1 MDLPIIK
8 KNYTIKERT
17 HPNQKVCAHCNNYL
31 MGYLEWENGT
41 KFDSWELVH
50 VLTKYCDECKKKVLN
65 KNKKPKPNPQRY
77 CKECNIPIQKGRHRC
92 DPCNKE
98 VIRIKKSLFDKNKR
112 PLYNGF
118 TREQEN
124 SFLQQCVSSGI
135 DTTGLIQKEYKRIGK
150 KSRSASWIIGR
161 LKELGLYKKPDMNR
175 SIQIR
180 DRELREQTYKL
191 ISDLGFTLHTD
202 NIKRK
207 DIKVKCNECNTI
219 LNWYN
224 MYRKGCTKCKAKLK
238 REQKEKTKS
247 EIRDNKNSAKI
258 KEYTSRVETLKEF
271 IHSDRYKEY
280 NSWKETPVIK
290 EYTFYNSISGI
301 ECRDKELTYKIQWI
315 NYYHYKNSS
324 VCPDKPIKRGYKI
337 CNVCVEHKPIKEFNT
352 NSKASSQCKECAKIY
367 RREHLAPIEREK
379 MKEKYKND
387 PVHRL
392 NHCVRSYVHAAM
404 KGRLKTKRTK
414 EILGIEW
421 NEFRGYV
428 EDRFEAWMSW
438 DNHGIGEGKWAL
450 QHIIPRDFAI
460 DEKEIYLLN
469 HYQNFVPMCAIE
481 NGILKNRILVEQLN
495 EWHNT
500 DKGIQKIIKRNM
512 DSLISEIEF
521 NKILPTIV
529 REIDTNK
536 IKQSEQKL
544 TKWFSY

>member
-1 MDLPIIK
+1 MQNQNKQYKYKKECEHPKCDVIFQTNMPQKRFCSNVCSNRWHSIK
-8 KNYTIKERT
+8 MWKSG
-17 HPNQKVCAHCNNYL
+17 KV
-31 MGYLEWENGT
+31 
-41 KFDSWELVH
+41 
-50 VLTKYCDECKKKVLN
+50 KKRN
-65 KNKKPKPNPQRY
+65 RPNPQRY
-77 CKECNIPIQKGRHRC
+77 CKKCNLPVGKGKSIC
-92 DPCNKE
+92 VSCKKE
-98 VIRIKKSLFDKNKR
+98 YKSIWDKNKR

-118 TREQEN
+118 AREQEN
-124 SFLQQCVSSGI
+124 QFIQQCVSSGI

-150 KSRSASWIIGR
+150 KSRSTVWILGR

-175 SIQIR
+175 SIAIR

-219 LNWYN
+219 LSWYN

-247 EIRDNKNSAKI
+247 EIRDNNNSAKI
-258 KEYTSRVETLKEF
+258 IEYTSRIERLKEF

-280 NSWKETPVIK
+280 TNWKETPVYK
-290 EYTFYNSISGI
+290 EYVFYNSKYGI
-301 ECRDKELTYKIQWI
+301 EYRDNELTKELDRI
-315 NYYHYKNSS
+315 NYYVYKTAHAI
-324 VCPDKPIKRGYKI
+324 CPDKPKQTDYKI
-337 CNVCVEHKPIKEFNT
+337 CNVCIEHKPIKEFKGN
-352 NSKASSQCKECAKIY
+352 QCKECAKEY
-367 RREHLAPIEREK
+367 RRIHLLPNE
-379 MKEKYKND
+379 MKRIRQRYKTD
-387 PVHRL
+387 PVFRL
-392 NHCVRSYVHAAM
+392 NNCVRSYVHAAM

-450 QHIIPRDFAI
+450 QHIIPRDLAI

-469 HYQNFVPMCAIE
+469 HYRNFIPMCATA
-481 NGILKNRILVEQLN
+481 NGILKNRILVEQLT

-500 DKGIQKIIKRNM
+500 DKGIQKIIKRNI

-544 TKWFSY
+544 TKWFAY

>member
-1 MDLPIIK
+1 MQNQNKQYKYK
-8 KNYTIKERT
+8 KECEHPKCDTVFQTNVPQKRFCSNVCSNRWHSIERWKSGKA
-17 HPNQKVCAHCNNYL
+17 QKWNR
-31 MGYLEWENGT
+31 
-41 KFDSWELVH
+41 
-50 VLTKYCDECKKKVLN
+50 
-65 KNKKPKPNPQRY
+65 PNPQRY
-77 CKECNIPIQKGRHRC
+77 CKECNIPIQKGIHRC
-92 DPCNKE
+92 DPCKKELEHLWNK
-98 VIRIKKSLFDKNKR
+98 NQR
-112 PLYNGF
+112 PLHNGF
-118 TREQEN
+118 TREQETE
-124 SFLQQCVSSGI
+124 FMQQCVSSGI

-150 KSRSASWIIGR
+150 KSRSKNWIINR

-180 DRELREQTYKL
+180 DRELREQTYKT

-219 LNWYN
+219 INWYT
-224 MYRKGCTKCKAKLK
+224 MYRLGCNVC
-238 REQKEKTKS
+238 KTKQRIEERTKNEI
-247 EIRDNKNSAKI
+247 EIRDNKNSARI
-258 KEYTSRVETLKEF
+258 KEYTSRIETLKEF

-315 NYYHYKNSS
+315 NYYHYKNSG
-324 VCPDKPIKRGYKI
+324 VCPDKPIKKGYKI

-387 PVHRL
+387 PVFKLDRICRTHL
-392 NHCVRSYVHAAM
+392 YGAL
-404 KGRLKTKRTK
+404 KGKKKSKKRIDIIGLTPIELKQY
-414 EILGIEW
+414 I
-421 NEFRGYV
+421 
-428 EDRFEAWMSW
+428 EDRFESWMSW
-438 DNHGIGEGKWAL
+438 DNWGIGQGMWQV

-460 DEKEIYLLN
+460 NENEIYLIN
-469 HYQNFVPMCAIE
+469 HYKNLIPMCATA

-500 DKGIQKIIKRNM
+500 DKGIQKIIKRNK
-512 DSLISEIEF
+512 SNIITEWEL
-521 NKILPTIV
+521 KRVLPIIV

-544 TKWFSY
+544 TKWFAYE

>member
-1 MDLPIIK
+1 
-8 KNYTIKERT
+8 
-17 HPNQKVCAHCNNYL
+17 
-31 MGYLEWENGT
+31 
-41 KFDSWELVH
+41 
-50 VLTKYCDECKKKVLN
+50 
-65 KNKKPKPNPQRY
+65 
-77 CKECNIPIQKGRHRC
+77 
-92 DPCNKE
+92 
-98 VIRIKKSLFDKNKR
+98 
-112 PLYNGF
+112 
-118 TREQEN
+118 
-124 SFLQQCVSSGI
+124 LQQCVSSGI

-150 KSRSASWIIGR
+150 KSRSTSWIIGR

-219 LNWYN
+219 LSWYN
-224 MYRKGCTKCKAKLK
+224 MYRKGCTKCKAKLI

-247 EIRDNKNSAKI
+247 EIRDNKNSARI
-258 KEYTSRVETLKEF
+258 IDCTSKVETLKEF
-271 IHSDRYKEY
+271 VYSDRYKEY
-280 NSWKETPVIK
+280 TKWNQTPVHKEYIWYNSKNCK
-290 EYTFYNSISGI
+290 EYTDI
-301 ECRDKELTYKIQWI
+301 DLTYKIQSI
-315 NYYHYKNSS
+315 NYYEYKTSS
-324 VCPDKPIKRGYKI
+324 RCPDKTNEGLKI
-337 CNVCVEHKPIKEFNT
+337 CNHCKEHKAVTQFGKGY
-352 NSKASSQCKECAKIY
+352 SGCKECHKEY
-367 RREHLAPIEREK
+367 RRINLLPNE
-379 MKEKYKND
+379 MKRIRQRYKTD
-387 PVHRL
+387 PVFRL
-392 NHCVRSYVHAAM
+392 NNCVRSYVHAAM

-421 NEFRGYV
+421 DEFRRYV

-512 DSLISEIEF
+512 ESLISEIEF

-529 REIDTNK
+529 REIDANK

>member
-31 MGYLEWENGT
+31 MGYMEWKNGT

-50 VLTKYCDECKKKVLN
+50 LLTKYCDECKKKVIN

-77 CKECNIPIQKGRHRC
+77 CKECNTPVAKGKHRC

-98 VIRIKKSLFDKNKR
+98 VIRIKKSLFNKNKR
-112 PLYNGF
+112 PLSNGF
-118 TREQEN
+118 AREQETQ
-124 SFLQQCVSSGI
+124 FLQQCVSSGI

-150 KSRSASWIIGR
+150 KSRSTSWIIGR

-175 SIQIR
+175 AIAIR
-180 DRELREQTYKL
+180 DMELREQTYKL
-191 ISDLGFTLHTD
+191 INPIQFTLYTD
-202 NIKRK
+202 AIHRR

-219 LNWYN
+219 VSWYT
-224 MYRKGCTKCKAKLK
+224 MCRSGCNNCISKERIQK
-238 REQKEKTKS
+238 RTQNEI
-247 EIRDNKNSAKI
+247 EIRDNKNSARI
-258 KEYTSRVETLKEF
+258 KEYTSRIETLKEF

-280 NSWKETPVIK
+280 TNWKETPVIK
-290 EYTFYNSISGI
+290 EYTFYNSKYSI
-301 ECRDKELTYKIQWI
+301 EYRDNELTKELDRI
-315 NYYHYKNSS
+315 NYYVYKTANAN
-324 VCPDKPIKRGYKI
+324 CPDKPIKKGYKI
-337 CNVCVEHKPIKEFNT
+337 CNVCIEHRPIKEFKGN
-352 NSKASSQCKECAKIY
+352 QCKECAKEY
-367 RREHLAPIEREK
+367 RRIHLLPNEMKR
-379 MKEKYKND
+379 MKERYKTD
-387 PVHRL
+387 PVFRL
-392 NHCVRSYVHAAM
+392 NNCVRSYVHAAM
-404 KGRLKTKRTK
+404 KGRLKTRRTK

-421 NEFRGYV
+421 DVFRRYV
-428 EDRFEAWMSW
+428 EDRFESWMSW

-450 QHIIPRDFAI
+450 QHIIPRDFATN
-460 DEKEIYLLN
+460 EKEIYLLN
-469 HYQNFVPMCAIE
+469 HYRNFVPMCATA

-500 DKGIQKIIKRNM
+500 DKGIQKIIKRNI

-544 TKWFSY
+544 TKWFAY